1 MTDSPSGATSP
12 AKSRDGVILALACVA
27 QFMVILDVS
36 VVNVALPS
44 IGRSLHYSA
53 TGLQWVVNAY
63 VLAFAGFLLLGG
75 RAADLFGRRRIFIF
89 GAALFSLASLAGG
102 LANSAG
108 LLTGARVVQG
118 LGGAF
123 LSPATLTII
132 VTTFQGPKLAKALG
146 AWGAVGG
153 AGGAVGSL
161 LGGILTAELSWRW
174 VLFINIPIG
183 VAVVVGAVLY
193 LTEATRRTDN
203 AKLDVAGAILVTA
216 GLTALVYGIVGTSTH
231 AWTSSFTLAWI
242 GSAVVLLL
250 GFALVE
256 TKFASAPLVP
266 FSFFAKRTT
275 AAANIVMFLVGAAFF
290 SMWYFLTLY
299 LQDVHGYGALKTGFA
314 FAPQAVAIIIGA
326 QITTRL
332 MVKIGVWPLVMAG
345 TTMACVGFFW
355 LGHLTYDGSYWT
367 TVFPPAVLIAF
378 ALGML
383 FSPLAAAATSEVGHA
398 QAGLASGV
406 LNTARQ
412 IGGSLGLAVLATV
425 AFNLT
430 KSMVSSPAAL
440 AQRSVATLEAYTAGY
455 NRAFLISSAVCLA
468 AMLATLA
475 LPRHV
480 GKPAPRS
487 EPATTADAS
496 S

>member
-1 MTDSPSGATSP
+1 MTAPASGATTP
-12 AKSRDGVILALACVA
+12 AKSRDGIILALACVA

-75 RAADLFGRRRIFIF
+75 RAADLFGRRKIFIF
-89 GAALFSLASLAGG
+89 GAALFSVASLAGG

-183 VAVVVGAVLY
+183 IAVVVGAVLY

-203 AKLDVAGAILVTA
+203 AKLDVAGAILVTS

-231 AWTSSFTLAWI
+231 AWTSTFTLAWI
-242 GSAVVLLL
+242 GTAVVLLL

-256 TKFASAPLVP
+256 TRFASAPLVP

-430 KSMVSSPAAL
+430 KSMVGSSAAL

-480 GKPAPRS
+480 GKPVPRS
-487 EPATTADAS
+487 EPAPTADAPS
-496 S
+496 